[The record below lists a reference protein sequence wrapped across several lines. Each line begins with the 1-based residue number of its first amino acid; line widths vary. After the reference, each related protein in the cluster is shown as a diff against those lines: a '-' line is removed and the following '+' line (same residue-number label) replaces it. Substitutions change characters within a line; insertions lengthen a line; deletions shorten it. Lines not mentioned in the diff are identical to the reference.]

1 MLMDKSRK
9 RSRRGMIM
17 DLEKQKRIDRF
28 NALVFLL
35 DEEETDAVT
44 GYIPMTQ
51 ELYNS
56 ILNKCMGRS
65 VDEFLNDMLLQYPD
79 FMMVYAKDLEKE
91 LDEEYPEIEM
101 PEETPEDIERMW
113 ENLCQRIRLEFG
125 EDAI

>member
-65 VDEFLNDMLLQYPD
+65 VDEFLNDMLLQYPE

>member
-1 MLMDKSRK
+1 
-9 RSRRGMIM
+9 M

-56 ILNKCMGRS
+56 ILNKCMG
-65 VDEFLNDMLLQYPD
+65 
-79 FMMVYAKDLEKE
+79 DLW
-91 LDEEYPEIEM
+91 
-101 PEETPEDIERMW
+101 TSS
-113 ENLCQRIRLEFG
+113 
-125 EDAI
+125 